1 MNLPNDRLQGWLRAE
16 AENADP
22 AIAASQVNAL
32 TARALARAKSY
43 PAVRVATAGYVTQQ
57 ITEKDKPPRWRV
69 AQSLVL
75 ESADFTATT
84 ILVTKLQQED
94 GLLISG
100 TAFTLSEQ
108 ARQTR
113 AAQAGKGLGFP
124 GWRPGHVTVQTSEP
138 RRPFEMRAQAV
149 GAYPA
154 APVSLEAGT
163 TEVSV
168 TVSGEALLEANA
180 SR

>member
-1 MNLPNDRLQGWLRAE
+1 M
-16 AENADP
+16 
-22 AIAASQVNAL
+22 
-32 TARALARAKSY
+32 
-43 PAVRVATAGYVTQQ
+43 ATAGYVTQQ

-75 ESADFTATT
+75 ESADFTTTT

-108 ARQTR
+108 ARQQAEDGLTQQAIKIWQTR